1 MKPAFD
7 LTSIRMTLRK
17 AVAAGHFTVEMLD
30 TPSNGFLTC
39 MDVDRERFPA
49 GYEGVPFRNLLR
61 DDVVQPERVQV
72 IDPKDLP
79 PMAQGVTP
87 PEALNLPTTL
97 DNDDWF

>member
-7 LTSIRMTLRK
+7 QTSIRMTLRK

-30 TPSNGFLTC
+30 TPSNGFVNNTNC
-39 MDVDRERFPA
+39 DRRTFPG

-61 DDVVQPERVQV
+61 DNDSGEVRVEV
-72 IDPKDLP
+72 INPKDLP
-79 PMAQGVTP
+79 ALPPGVTP

-97 DNDDWF
+97 DDEDWF

>member
-17 AVAAGHFTVEMLD
+17 AVEAGHFTVEMLD
-30 TPSNGFLTC
+30 TPSNGFVNNANC
-39 MDVDRERFPA
+39 DRRTFPG
-49 GYEGVPFRNLLR
+49 GYQGVQFRNLLR

-87 PEALNLPTTL
+87 AETKDLPQTL
-97 DNDDWF
+97 DDNDWF

>member
-7 LTSIRMTLRK
+7 QTSIRMTLRK

-30 TPSNGFLTC
+30 TPSNGFIENTNC
-39 MDVDRERFPA
+39 DRRTFPG

-79 PMAQGVTP
+79 LMAEGVTP
-87 PEALNLPTTL
+87 AEVTNLPTTL